1 MARNCVLL
9 FCECS
14 SENKKMKNRNFF
26 IIFFLFY
33 AIILCK
39 SDAKFEKD
47 LLQQIDAKD
56 VDVNIYLNYG
66 NRKMLKPMT
75 TAALNSFLTGSGKSA
90 GGGGSSGISGSG
102 ANKSKVDIL
111 SKIFKN
117 SVQNLRQKTKR
128 VDLVFLIDSS
138 SSVGKV
144 NFLSE
149 IRFVKKM
156 LGDFN
161 VSFNYTR
168 VAIVTFSS
176 LGKIVSKT

>member
-1 MARNCVLL
+1 MNKLIFLILFVCV
-9 FCECS
+9 CA
-14 SENKKMKNRNFF
+14 
-26 IIFFLFY
+26 IIFCS
-33 AIILCK
+33 A
-39 SDAKFEKD
+39 DRKFEKE
-47 LLQQIDAKD
+47 LIQRIDTKE
-56 VDVNIYLNYG
+56 DVNIYLNYG
-66 NRKMLKPMT
+66 NRKTIKPMT
-75 TAALNSFLTGSGKSA
+75 TAALNSILGAKGSGSNSA
-90 GGGGSSGISGSG
+90 LG
-102 ANKSKVDIL
+102 NKSKVDIL

-168 VAIVTFSS
+168 VAIITFSS
-176 LGKIVSKT
+176 QGKIVSYL